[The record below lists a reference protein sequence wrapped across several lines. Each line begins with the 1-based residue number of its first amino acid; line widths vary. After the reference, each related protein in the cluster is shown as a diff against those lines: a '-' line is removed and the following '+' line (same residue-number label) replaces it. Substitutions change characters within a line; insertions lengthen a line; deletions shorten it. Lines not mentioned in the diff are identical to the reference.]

1 MSVFRQ
7 ININCQFLHNVAA
20 KHVGKRFPLW
30 RRMAVVL
37 LSWLLFLVLIIC
49 YPAEHWQGGS
59 MEQPG
64 EGPLSPDVA
73 ANHIGSFAYVALD
86 PEKDYRPLHSIRF
99 DKFLT
104 ESGQFGFF
112 KTGVYRTAR
121 ITGLRLRLYSYLADG
136 EIQSGDNRHP
146 DVQNTNLADDEI
158 QSGDN
163 RHPDVQNTNHKDIL
177 ATIQA
182 LIRKNTVSSQD
193 DLTACSTSTDVRI
206 YVSNV
211 DLSNIGEVKV
221 RDFGYEFFA
230 NGDKIVS
237 IKSVLAHLS
246 YAMEDIILRG
256 HVTISNVDGDTL
268 EGNHVCWNSRTE
280 RFRVKGGY
288 VLKRRG
294 NKFFGKDILVDMNLN
309 EIYAQQAN
317 LDNKEGDKCSRM

>member
-7 ININCQFLHNVAA
+7 INLNCQLLHNVVA
-20 KHVGKRFPLW
+20 KHVGERFPLW

-37 LSWLLFLVLIIC
+37 FSWLLFLVLIIC
-49 YPAEHWQGGS
+49 YPAEHWQAGI

-64 EGPLSPDVA
+64 GGLLSPDVA
-73 ANHIGSFAYVALD
+73 ANHIGSSAYVGLD

-99 DKFLT
+99 DEFST

-136 EIQSGDNRHP
+136 EIRSGENGHL
-146 DVQNTNLADDEI
+146 DVQNTN
-158 QSGDN
+158 N
-163 RHPDVQNTNHKDIL
+163 KDIL
-177 ATIQA
+177 AMIRA
-182 LIRKNTVSSQD
+182 LIRKNTVSLQD
-193 DLTACSTSTDVRI
+193 DLTECSTSTDVRI

-221 RDFGYEFFA
+221 RDFDYEFFA
-230 NGDKIVS
+230 NGDKVVS
-237 IKSVLAHLS
+237 IKSVLAHFS

-256 HVTISNVDGDTL
+256 HVTISGVDGDTL
-268 EGNHVCWNSRTE
+268 EGNHVCWNSQTE
-280 RFRVKGGY
+280 RFRVKGNY

-294 NKFFGKDILVDMNLN
+294 NKFFGKDIVVDMNLN

-317 LDNKEGDKCSRM
+317 LSYKEDDKCSRM